1 MQKYF
6 NINLEFDKT
15 IIDNTIKETL
25 AKNGKGYICVMES
38 NNFDCSKYKLSLFK
52 YCKQFPYKYL

>member
-25 AKNGKGYICVMES
+25 AKNEKGYIASWKVII
-38 NNFDCSKYKLSLFK
+38 
-52 YCKQFPYKYL
+52 